1 MTLKQFSFLF
11 FISFLSFAV
20 FGQGSGQEANMK
32 AAFIYNF
39 TKYIDWRKYNPTNE
53 FIIDVLGD
61 TPVANSLEEIAKE
74 NTVNDKPIVVHVL
87 DNPSQ
92 ITDCDILFISRNC
105 RFSLDKILPA
115 ISKRVLTI
123 SEQPG
128 YAEHGTAFNFIIINN
143 RLKFEANLKAISSA
157 GLKAGSQLLKLARIV
172 D

>member
-11 FISFLSFAV
+11 FISFLSFGV
-20 FGQGSGQEANMK
+20 YGQGSEQEANLK

-39 TKYIDWRKYNPTNE
+39 TKYIDWGKYNPTNE
-53 FIIDVLGD
+53 FVIDVLGD
-61 TPVANSLEEIAKE
+61 TPITNSLEEIARE

-92 ITDCDILFISRNC
+92 ATNCDILFISKNC
-105 RFSLDKILPA
+105 RFTLDKILPT
-115 ISKRVLTI
+115 ISKGVLTI

-128 YAEHGTAFNFIIINN
+128 YAEQGTAFNFMIVNN

-157 GLKAGSQLLKLARIV
+157 GLKAGSQLLKLAKIV
-172 D
+172 E